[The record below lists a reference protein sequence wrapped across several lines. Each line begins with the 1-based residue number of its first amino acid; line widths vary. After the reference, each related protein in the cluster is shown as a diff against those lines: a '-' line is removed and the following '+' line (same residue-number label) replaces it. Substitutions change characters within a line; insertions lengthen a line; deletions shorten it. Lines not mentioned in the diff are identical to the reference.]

1 MKLREKKRRKEER
14 KRNCQIFTFC
24 WTGGQSQ
31 VFHGCFFP
39 LFVSL
44 LRSFLP
50 AIYSLASH
58 FFSSFRFILSWG
70 GLVYISTY
78 FSQYFA
84 LFSFLFPSPLPSP
97 HPTLPILR
105 RKTDKLGK
113 LFFFNVFLS
122 PLVFLTFP
130 AFLLASSR
138 SVVCIGFFSLPLF
151 QFHLYIQVNS

>member
-24 WTGGQSQ
+24 WTG
-31 VFHGCFFP
+31 VNPRFFHDCFFP

-50 AIYSLASH
+50 TIYSLPSL
-58 FFSSFRFILSWG
+58 FFSSFHFILSWG
-70 GLVYISTY
+70 GLVYIFVY

-84 LFSFLFPSPLPSP
+84 LLSFLFLLPLPNS
-97 HPTLPILR
+97 HSTLPILR

-113 LFFFNVFLS
+113 LFLFNVFLS
-122 PLVFLTFP
+122 PLVFLTLP

-138 SVVCIGFFSLPLF
+138 CVLSASGFLLF
-151 QFHLYIQVNS
+151 LSSSSIYIYK